1 MQGSQ
6 DIAVHVGTLHLTAK
20 AVIEAFGDDIHEGD
34 LFAINDPYSGGTHFN
49 DVRIIRPIFHD
60 GELIAF
66 SQSNGHWADV
76 GGSVPGSF
84 DVSAKE
90 HFAEG
95 IRIPAVRIADKG
107 TMRDDVVELIV
118 SNTRVPSDAKGD
130 LRAQAEATRVA
141 EREILRLCE
150 KYGGDTVV
158 TAFEEVQD
166 YVERLT
172 RKRIGELPDGVWE
185 TEDYIDFDPAEGEG
199 LVPVKVK
206 LEIDGEQ
213 LRYDLSGSHPAVATF
228 LNSGFGTTFSGI
240 VGGTKTFF
248 PDVPLNSG
256 FYRVI
261 DVDAGEEN
269 TVINAA
275 WPVAVTGFCSGGYEK
290 VTNARLRAV
299 VAGHARPGDGVLLQP
314 RVPAGR
320 RARRAHRRSPGVHVV
335 RLDGRRLGRAQRQ
348 GRRELHLPR
357 LRRRPRGAAARG
369 PGAPDAGADHRAPD
383 RPRLRRPRALP
394 RRRRRV
400 QGRPADRA
408 GGRGHVLLLRPRALD
423 HLGHRGRAALD
434 PARGLA
440 DARGRGRGEVPR
452 RDVLQRRRRPGRRVH
467 AALGGRRRLRRPA
480 GARPRGGGRGRRRRL
495 RHGRARVHRLRRRR
509 RTRSTPSWRSTSSTR
524 TRPSKERERIRGER
538 AGWLEEDPEQ
548 VAERYREGELDTM
561 DAIRRHGVIL
571 DWGTGELL
579 ERTTEQFRAMLKR
592 RAVDHWDG

>member
-1 MQGSQ
+1 MSTDTDYKLDPVTLEVLKNAFVTIVDEMAEQILRTCHSFVIYCRDFSSALCDAQGNTVAQGSQ

-20 AVIEAFGDDIHEGD
+20 AVIDTFGDDIHEGD

-95 IRIPAVRIADKG
+95 IRIPAVRIADRG

-118 SNTRVPSDAKGD
+118 SNTRVPNDAKGD

-213 LRYDLSGSHPAVATF
+213 LRYDLSGSHRAVATF
-228 LNSGFGTTFSGI
+228 LNSSFGTTFSGI

-261 DVDAGEEN
+261 EVDAGEDN
-269 TVINAA
+269 SVINAA

-290 VTNARLRAV
+290 VTNAV
-299 VAGHARPGDGVLLQP
+299 
-314 RVPAGR
+314 
-320 RARRAHRRSPGVHVV
+320 
-335 RLDGRRLGRAQRQ
+335 
-348 GRRELHLPR
+348 
-357 LRRRPRGAAARG
+357 
-369 PGAPDAGADHRAPD
+369 
-383 RPRLRRPRALP
+383 
-394 RRRRRV
+394 
-400 QGRPADRA
+400 
-408 GGRGHVLLLRPRALD
+408 
-423 HLGHRGRAALD
+423 
-434 PARGLA
+434 
-440 DARGRGRGEVPR
+440 
-452 RDVLQRRRRPGRRVH
+452 
-467 AALGGRRRLRRPA
+467 
-480 GARPRGGGRGRRRRL
+480 
-495 RHGRARVHRLRRRR
+495 
-509 RTRSTPSWRSTSSTR
+509 
-524 TRPSKERERIRGER
+524 
-538 AGWLEEDPEQ
+538 
-548 VAERYREGELDTM
+548 
-561 DAIRRHGVIL
+561 
-571 DWGTGELL
+571 
-579 ERTTEQFRAMLKR
+579 
-592 RAVDHWDG
+592 